1 MSYVVKWQPR
11 ALRHLAKAYVKA
23 RAVGHGNAVTR
34 ASAQVDILLAAS
46 PESEGESREGDERV
60 IFVWPLAVHYQVVSG
75 RRRVI
80 VQSVRLIMR
89 LPP

>member
-11 ALRHLAKAYVKA
+11 ALRNLANAYVKA
-23 RAVGHGNAVTR
+23 RAVGQGKAVTQ
-34 ASAQVDILLAAS
+34 ASAQIDILLAAS
-46 PESEGESREGDERV
+46 PESEGESREDDERV
-60 IFVWPLAVHYQVVSG
+60 IFVWPLAVHYQVIAG